1 MKNPFVYGGEVSGNA
16 FCNREREIQELIRDI
31 QQGENIIIF
40 SPRRYGKT
48 SLIKRVLEIADQMD
62 ILTVY
67 IDLYPATTKQ
77 KFVEIYARALA
88 KSIKGKI
95 ETVYETLRG
104 LLPRLVP
111 KVILKGDEG
120 PDFEFSYDKTAD
132 TLPLLDDLLVA
143 VRKQAEKKGQ
153 KGLVVFD
160 EFQEIANYEDDE
172 IERKMRSIF
181 QTHRE
186 ISYVFMGSK
195 KHLIFDLFSNP
206 NRPFY
211 KSGKHFPL
219 GKIEKEVLVDFVS
232 SKFRE
237 GKIEIAREMVSEI
250 VDLCEA
256 HPYYVQFLSHILW
269 EEGEERAK
277 IGREKLDTA
286 LQNLL
291 KRESGSYVTLWDTL
305 SQKQRQVMSA
315 LSQEEKAKVFSSK
328 FLQRYN
334 LGAASSLQKTL
345 KSLMEKD
352 LIEKEDGFYV
362 VADVFFKRWIRT
374 LEE

>member
-1 MKNPFVYGGEVSGNA
+1 MKNPFVYGGEVSGSA
-16 FCNREREIQELIRDI
+16 FCNREKEIQELIRDI

-48 SLIKRVLEIADQMD
+48 SLIKRVLEMAGQMD

-67 IDLYPATTKQ
+67 IDLYPAITKQ
-77 KFVEIYARALA
+77 KFVEVYARALA
-88 KSIKGKI
+88 KSIKGKT

-111 KVILKGDEG
+111 KVVLKGDEG

-132 TLPLLDDLLVA
+132 TLPLLDDLLAA

-153 KGLVVFD
+153 QGLVVFD

-195 KHLIFDLFSNP
+195 KHIIFDLFSNP

-219 GKIEKEVLVDFVS
+219 GKIEKEVLADFVS

-237 GKIEIAREMVSEI
+237 GEIEITREMVSEI

-269 EEGEERAK
+269 EEGEEKAE
-277 IGREKLDTA
+277 IGREELDTA
-286 LQNLL
+286 LQKLL
-291 KRESGSYVTLWDTL
+291 KRESGSYITLWDTL
-305 SQKQRQVMSA
+305 SQKQRQIMSA
-315 LSQEEKAKVFSSK
+315 LSQEEKAEVFSSK
-328 FLQRYN
+328 FLQKYN

-352 LIEKEDGFYV
+352 LIEKEDGVYV
-362 VADVFFKRWIRT
+362 MADVFFKRWIRT
-374 LEE
+374 LEG